1 MRRRVPRVKAPE
13 VPAEKPKPRVG
24 VVANVYDRA
33 REVIAELGIGNAVPI
48 SQRVGARGF
57 CLDVLLL
64 DESCLPL
71 SDHAIGEIMPTV
83 MGSQLGHIYE
93 LRRV

>member
-1 MRRRVPRVKAPE
+1 MSVPTRI
-13 VPAEKPKPRVG
+13 G

-33 REVIAELGIGNAVPI
+33 REIIAELGLANAVPI
-48 SQRVGARGF
+48 SHRIGARGF
-57 CLDVLLL
+57 CLDVLVL

-71 SDHAIGEIMPTV
+71 SDRAADELLPTV
-83 MGSQLGHIYE
+83 HGSQLGHVYE